1 MAGKSFLKL
10 GQTGIGTQTTTER
23 TAGVSTATGTV
34 TFDVTDSKAKVY
46 NGTAWIDLSTSFS
59 ATGGNSTLNH
69 NNKKIHVFTSP
80 GDFVVEGDGTIEYV
94 MIGGGGGGGAG
105 NAGFGSG
112 GGGGAGGYIT
122 NSGPISAGT
131 YPVVIGPGGTGTN
144 GVSSDATGT
153 GGNGTP
159 TTFNGLTAYGGGGG
173 GGGSENAAPGGS
185 GGGASPVPTSQ
196 VGGTGDRQTGTSN
209 SIPADDGS
217 PQGNPGGDSYPC
229 CSGAGGGGAGGAGSG
244 SPVGHGGAG
253 VRLPTTFRVPTSPYG
268 DPGPGGTNHWVAGGG
283 GVGGHPGTPTPG
295 DGGGPGGPFAGAG
308 DGGVAGGDAD
318 AAVANSGSGGGGG
331 GENPGSF
338 DGGNGGSGL
347 VLIAYDN

>member
-1 MAGKSFLKL
+1 MPTFLK
-10 GQTGIGTQTTTER
+10 GTSVGIGTTTTTGR
-23 TAGVSTATGTV
+23 DAGIGTATGEV
-34 TFDVTDSKAKVY
+34 IFDVTTSKAQVY
-46 NGTAWIDLSTSFS
+46 NGDAWVDMSSSFS
-59 ATGGNSTLNH
+59 ATGGNSTLTFD
-69 NNKKIHVFTSP
+69 NKTIHVFTSP
-80 GDFVVEGDGTIEYV
+80 GNFVVTGEGTIEYV

-105 NAGFGSG
+105 NGGFGSG

-122 NSGPISAGT
+122 NSIPISDGT
-131 YPVVIGPGGTGTN
+131 YPVVIGPGGTGTA
-144 GVSSDATGT
+144 GASSDATGT

-173 GGGSENAAPGGS
+173 GGGSEAGAPGGS

-209 SIPADDGS
+209 PIPGANNP
-217 PQGNPGGDSYPC
+217 PQGNSGGNSYPC

-253 VRLPTTFRVPTSPYG
+253 IRLPSTFRSPTSPYG

-295 DGGGPGGPFAGAG
+295 DGGGPGGPYAGAG
-308 DGGVAGGDAD
+308 DGGAAGGHGA

-338 DGGNGGSGL
+338 DGANGGSGL
-347 VLIAYDN
+347 VLIAY